1 VDDHLQ
7 SLFLALE
14 ILAVEH
20 EDVVCRFFPHT
31 FKAKESTW
39 YFGLPT
45 NSIMNWDTFEILF
58 KLKFGSQRTSSALM
72 KEFFSLR
79 MDKKEKV

>member
-1 VDDHLQ
+1 MDDHLQ
-7 SLFLALE
+7 RFFLDLDL
-14 ILAVEH
+14 LAIEH
-20 EDVVCRFFPHT
+20 EYVVCIFFPHN

-45 NSIMNWDTFEILF
+45 NSIMNWDTFKRLF
-58 KLKFGSQRTSSALM
+58 EGKFGSQRSTSALM

>member
-1 VDDHLQ
+1 MDDHLQ

-14 ILAVEH
+14 ILVVEH
-20 EDVVCRFFPHT
+20 EDVVCIFFPHT

-39 YFGLPT
+39 YFGLPK
-45 NSIMNWDTFEILF
+45 NSITNWHTFERLF
-58 KLKFGSQRTSSALM
+58 KGKFCSQTTPSALM
-72 KEFFSLR
+72 KELFSLS